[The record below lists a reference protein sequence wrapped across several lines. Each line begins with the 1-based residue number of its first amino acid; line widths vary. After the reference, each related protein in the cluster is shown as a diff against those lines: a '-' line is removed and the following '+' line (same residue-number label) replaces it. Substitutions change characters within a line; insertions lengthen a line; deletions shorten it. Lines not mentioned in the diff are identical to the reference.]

1 MIKTP
6 SIDRRRFL
14 KVVSVAGAGLAV
26 GFYVTPKNFRGE
38 VADETPGLFAPNVW
52 LRIDKNGSITV
63 TVSKSEM
70 GQGIITG
77 LPMILAEELEADW
90 TKIRFERADADTKY
104 GNMGTGGSQSTR
116 SMWKPLREAGAAAR
130 EMLISAAA
138 QTWNVARETCRA
150 KGGMIVHVP
159 SGRKL
164 AYGELVEAASK
175 LPVPENAPLK
185 DVKDFHILGR
195 KTQRL
200 DTPEKVDGRANFG
213 IDVKLPGMLYAVIA
227 RPPVFGGS
235 VKSFSATKAKVVP
248 GVRQV
253 VGISQGVA
261 VVADSTWNAI
271 QGRKALDIVWDE
283 GPNANLSSAKIN
295 SMLQEFSTRDGA
307 VAEEQGDTSLIGR
320 AAKKI
325 EAVYELPF
333 LAHATMEPMNCTA
346 DVRDNKCEIWAPTQ
360 SPDWAKRAAAETLG
374 LNQDDVIV
382 HITFLGGGFGR
393 RFEPD
398 FVVEA
403 VNVSKAVN
411 APVKVVWTRDD
422 DMHNDWYRPTSMHR
436 LEGGLS
442 EDGDL
447 VEFKHKVTAPSINGQ
462 RWPERIRGGLDRSAV
477 EGATKLEYNIPNTR
491 IEYVMANTAIPV
503 GWWRSV
509 YASQNVF
516 VLESFIDE
524 LASAAGKDPL
534 EYRRQLLKKDSRMRR
549 VVETVAEKS
558 AWGSP
563 LPQGRFRG
571 IACAPPAFFG
581 SYVAHVAEI
590 SVEGKSVKVH
600 RVVSAVDCGICV
612 NPDSVQAQ
620 IESSIAFGT
629 TAALKGEITI
639 EKGRVV
645 QGNFDDYMLLTI
657 DEMPKVEVHIV
668 PSDQPVGGMGEPGLP
683 PIAPAIANAVFAATG
698 KRIRKLPIRLV

>member
-6 SIDRRRFL
+6 SIDRRQFL
-14 KVVSVAGAGLAV
+14 KVVSVAGAGLAI
-26 GFYVTPKNFRGE
+26 GFYVSPKNFRGD
-38 VADETPGLFAPNVW
+38 VADATPGIFAPNVW
-52 LRIDKNGSITV
+52 LRIDKSGSITV

-70 GQGIITG
+70 GQGISTG

-116 SMWKPLREAGAAAR
+116 SLWNPLREAGAAAR

-138 QTWNVARETCRA
+138 QTWNVGRETCRA
-150 KGGMIVHVP
+150 EGGTIVHGP

-164 AYGELVEAASK
+164 TYGELVEAASK
-175 LPVPENAPLK
+175 LAVPENVPLK
-185 DVKDFHILGR
+185 DPKDFHILGR
-195 KTQRL
+195 KTHRL
-200 DTPEKVDGRANFG
+200 DTPEKVDGSAMFG
-213 IDVKLPGMLYAVIA
+213 IDVRVPGMLYAVIA
-227 RPPVFGGS
+227 RCPVFGGK
-235 VKSFSATKAKVVP
+235 VKSFDATKAKAVA
-248 GVRQV
+248 GVLHIVEINQ
-253 VGISQGVA
+253 GIA

-271 QGRKALDIVWDE
+271 EGRKALEVRWDE
-283 GPNANLSSAKIN
+283 GANAKVSSASIRAI
-295 SMLQEFSTRDGA
+295 LQDLSQKEGA
-307 VAEEQGDTSLIGR
+307 VAEENGNIALIDR

-325 EAVYELPF
+325 DATYEVPF
-333 LAHATMEPMNCTA
+333 LAHATMEPMNATA
-346 DVRDNKCEIWAPTQ
+346 DVRNGRCEIWAPTQ

-382 HITFLGGGFGR
+382 HTTFLGGGFGR
-393 RFEPD
+393 RFDPD

-422 DMHNDWYRPTSMHR
+422 DMQHDRYRPASMHR

-442 EDGDL
+442 ENGNIL
-447 VEFKHKVTAPSINGQ
+447 ALKHKITAPSINSQ

-477 EGATKLEYNIPNTR
+477 EGATKLEYDIPNSR
-491 IEYVMANTAIPV
+491 IDYVLAYTAIPV

-516 VLESFIDE
+516 VVESFIDE

-534 EYRRQLLKKDSRMRR
+534 EYRRQLLKKDSRMKK
-549 VVETVAEKS
+549 VLETVAEKS

-563 LPQGRFRG
+563 LPKGRFRG

-590 SVEGKSVKVH
+590 SIEVNTVKVH

-612 NPDSVQAQ
+612 NPDSVEAQ

-639 EKGRVV
+639 ERGRVV
-645 QGNFDDYMLLTI
+645 QGNFDDYMLMTI

-668 PSDQPVGGMGEPGLP
+668 PSNQPVGGMGEPGLP

-698 KRIRKLPIRLV
+698 KRIRTLPIRLG

>member
-6 SIDRRRFL
+6 SIDRRQFL
-14 KVVSVAGAGLAV
+14 KVVSVAGAGLAI
-26 GFYVTPKNFRGE
+26 GFYVSPMNSRDE
-38 VADETPGLFAPNVW
+38 VADATPGIFAPNVW
-52 LRIDKNGSITV
+52 LRIDKSGSITV

-70 GQGIITG
+70 GQGISTG

-90 TKIRFERADADTKY
+90 TKIRFERANADTKY

-116 SMWKPLREAGAAAR
+116 SLWNPLREAGAVAR

-138 QTWNVARETCRA
+138 QTWNVSRETCRA
-150 KGGMIVHVP
+150 GEGTIVHVP

-164 AYGELVEAASK
+164 AYSELVEAASK
-175 LPVPENAPLK
+175 LAVPENAHLK
-185 DVKDFHILGR
+185 DSKDFHILGR
-195 KTQRL
+195 KTHRL
-200 DTPEKVDGRANFG
+200 DTPEKVDGSAKFG
-213 IDVKLPGMLYAVIA
+213 IDVKVPGMLYAVVA

-235 VKSFSATKAKVVP
+235 VKSVSATKAKAVP
-248 GVRQV
+248 GVHHV
-253 VGISQGVA
+253 VEISQGVA

-271 QGRKALDIVWDE
+271 QGRKALEIVWDE
-283 GPNANLSSAKIN
+283 GPNANLSSAKIHT
-295 SMLQEFSTRDGA
+295 MLQEFSTRDGA
-307 VAEEQGDTSLIGR
+307 VAEEQGDVSVFGK
-320 AAKKI
+320 AAMKI
-325 EAVYELPF
+325 EAVYELPY

-346 DVRDNKCEIWAPTQ
+346 DVRNNRCEIWAPTQ
-360 SPDWAKRAAAETLG
+360 SADGARSAVAEAIG
-374 LNQDDVIV
+374 LSQDDVVV
-382 HITFLGGGFGR
+382 HVTYLGGGFGR
-393 RFEPD
+393 RYESD

-403 VNVSKAVN
+403 ANISKAVN
-411 APVKVVWTRDD
+411 APVKVLWTRDD
-422 DMHNDWYRPTSMHR
+422 DMQHDWYRPTSLHH
-436 LEGGLS
+436 LNAGLN
-442 EDGDL
+442 EKGAL
-447 VEFKHKVTAPSINGQ
+447 VAFKHRIIAPSINGQ
-462 RWPERIRGGLDRSAV
+462 RWPQRVKGGLDHGAV
-477 EGATKLEYNIPNTR
+477 EGAVDMEYEIPNSR
-491 IEYVMANTAIPV
+491 IEYVMANTAVPV

-524 LASAAGKDPL
+524 LASAAAKDPL
-534 EYRRQLLKKDSRMRR
+534 EYRRQLLKKDSRMKK
-549 VVETVAEKS
+549 VLETVAEKS

-563 LPQGRFRG
+563 LPKGRFRG

-590 SVEGKSVKVH
+590 SIEGNTVRVH
-600 RVVSAVDCGICV
+600 RVISAVDCGICV
-612 NPDSVQAQ
+612 NPDSVEAQ

-657 DEMPKVEVHIV
+657 DEMPKVEVHNV
-668 PSDQPVGGMGEPGLP
+668 PSSQPVGGMGEPGLP

-698 KRIRKLPIRLV
+698 KRIRKLPIRLA